1 MRVER
6 FDEPIKVRADFQGGT
21 ITPLIFRRGSQD
33 YRVTTVNARWE
44 DRHGTQKL
52 HFFSVTVTSGDVY
65 QLRLESGDMIWT
77 LESVMLDG

>member
-21 ITPLIFRRGSQD
+21 ITPLIFRRGTQD
-33 YRVTTVNARWE
+33 YRVATVNARWE
-44 DRHGTQKL
+44 DREGTQKL
-52 HFFSVTVTSGDVY
+52 FFFSVTVTSGDVY
-65 QLRLESGDMIWT
+65 QLRLESGDMVWT